1 MEKFKFNI
9 ENFILINNLHGM
21 TSGGSMVETV
31 LIDQKPLI
39 NIYDDTISPV
49 EDMDP
54 FDALDMICFSSYSP
68 IVQENTY
75 ETLLD
80 KDDENKKFSNIMSD
94 YLYHLSSD
102 IYDFLPIDDMLI
114 SFGNKLDIKKYL
126 FYLKDADILLS
137 PMLFEW
143 LEHKFMQNP
152 KEIVPLNYL
161 ISIFSKRVSDINM
174 EVFMKLILKLEVL
187 GFIRINLNSD
197 AHHKSIPD
205 EDKEMLV
212 DRLSVASFISRNLDT
227 HHYNM
232 AISVDNSDYFLD
244 LCNLHDDNH
253 DIKTFC
259 SSVLAGS
266 QAVFGLMHHG
276 QGGPSPSDVDC
287 QSLRLLFFCRIKQL
301 PLKLF
306 NDWYLEESRSY
317 LFNLSDNDY
326 MSKLHD
332 YRMSGMDMVDIA
344 LLSILK
350 IKQFTLDGLVSKVR
364 IYKSEEIYRSLIGL
378 MILGLVKMEPMQEKL
393 DDFVVVEEHKPSPIL
408 ALPTNK
414 SFLARIMEKLINK

>member
-80 KDDENKKFSNIMSD
+80 KHDENKKFSNIMSD
-94 YLYHLSSD
+94 YLSHLSSD
-102 IYDFLPIDDMLI
+102 VYDFLPVNNMLI

-126 FYLKDADILLS
+126 FYLKDSDILLS

-143 LEHKFMQNP
+143 LEHRFMQNP
-152 KEIVPLNYL
+152 KEVLPLNYL
-161 ISIFSKRVSDINM
+161 ISTFLKRVPDINL

-197 AHHKSIPD
+197 VHNTPIGDK
-205 EDKEMLV
+205 DKEMLV
-212 DRLSVASFISRNLDT
+212 DRLSVASFIARSLDA
-227 HHYNM
+227 HHYDL

-244 LCNLHDDNH
+244 LRSLHDDNH
-253 DIKTFC
+253 DIKQFC
-259 SSVLAGS
+259 SSVLGSS
-266 QAVFGLMHHG
+266 QAVFGLTH
-276 QGGPSPSDVDC
+276 QDEVSPSDADC
-287 QSLRLLFFCRIKQL
+287 QSLRLLFFSRIKQL

-306 NDWYLEESRSY
+306 SDWYLEESRSY

-344 LLSILK
+344 LLSILR
-350 IKQFTLDGLVSKVR
+350 IKKFSLDGLVSKVR
-364 IYKSEEIYRSLIGL
+364 IYKSEEIYRSLIGM
-378 MILGLVKMEPMQEKL
+378 MILGLVKIEPMQEKL
-393 DDFVVVEEHKPSPIL
+393 DDFVAIDEPKQPPVQ
-408 ALPTNK
+408 ALLLNK
-414 SFLARIMEKLINK
+414 SFLARIMEKLTSK